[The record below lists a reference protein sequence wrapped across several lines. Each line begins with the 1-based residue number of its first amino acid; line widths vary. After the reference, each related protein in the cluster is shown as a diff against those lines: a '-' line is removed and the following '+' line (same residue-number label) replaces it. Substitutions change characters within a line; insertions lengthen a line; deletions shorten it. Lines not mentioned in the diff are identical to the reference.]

1 MLERRHSI
9 ANALELRL
17 SCTNP
22 SESSH
27 CFQVLGMDGLVR
39 NENMQD
45 TGLEVGNKAGILKDP
60 YQYSFPE
67 RYRESYANALQH
79 FAEVLAGTEEIA
91 FVILSW
97 F

>member
-1 MLERRHSI
+1 
-9 ANALELRL
+9 
-17 SCTNP
+17 
-22 SESSH
+22 
-27 CFQVLGMDGLVR
+27 MDGLVR

-79 FAEVLAGTEEIA
+79 FAEVLNGRH
-91 FVILSW
+91 L
-97 F
+97 